1 MCLLLV
7 PDFLP
12 FFLFFLLWLL
22 TVLMKQTRQAV
33 RTVKQSVLLRC
44 LCMLLIGTFQYDP
57 FVKEA
62 FDEEIV
68 LFSIVVFDVNNKKFQ
83 IIVLRIKEN
92 NSLALSQPRA

>member
-1 MCLLLV
+1 
-7 PDFLP
+7 
-12 FFLFFLLWLL
+12 
-22 TVLMKQTRQAV
+22 MKQTRQAV
-33 RTVKQSVLLRC
+33 HTIKQSVLLRC

-57 FVKEA
+57 FIKEA

-68 LFSIVVFDVNNKKFQ
+68 LFSIVVNNKKFQ